1 MAQNRLYSERMTDAG
16 GAMAMLR
23 RLANRYGDLA
33 LAAAL
38 SVAALAE
45 AVSETASGTGPTLL
59 VLLAT
64 VPLVWRRRWPLAV
77 LVAVFLGAA
86 ISRQAPFFEITS
98 AAIAAYTVGA
108 HERRRL
114 LGIAVLLAICGFVLA
129 EFGGRLPPLPEFAGP
144 FVVTLPL
151 WLVGNAMRQG
161 RARADSLADRARQ
174 LEREQQLT
182 MKAAQVEERARIARE
197 LHDVVAHSVSVMVVQ
212 AGAARQII
220 GKNPERAAAALQAV
234 EDTGRE
240 AMQELRG
247 VLGVLGEGEP
257 EPGPQP
263 DLRQVR
269 ALVESVKT
277 AGLPV
282 DLEVRGEV
290 LPLPPLVDLTAYRV
304 IQEALTNAVKHSDLA
319 PTHVAIEYRRDE
331 LKLEVLCDGS
341 VTQQA
346 NGSTGRGLA
355 GMKERVALV
364 GGRIEAGPGF
374 DKGYNV
380 RVWLP
385 LKPAL

>member
-1 MAQNRLYSERMTDAG
+1 MTGAG
-16 GAMAMLR
+16 GTMAMLR
-23 RLANRYGDLA
+23 RLVDRFGDLA
-33 LAAAL
+33 LAGML
-38 SVAALAE
+38 SVGGIAQ
-45 AVSETASGTGPTLL
+45 AVSESASFSGNRSPIL

-77 LVAVFLGAA
+77 LLAVFLGAA
-86 ISRQAPFFEITS
+86 ISREAPFFEITA
-98 AAIAAYTVGA
+98 AAIAAYSVGA
-108 HERRRL
+108 HEMRRL
-114 LGIAVLLAICGFVLA
+114 LGVAALLAICGFVLA
-129 EFGGRLPPLPEFAGP
+129 VFGGRLPPLPDFAGP

-151 WLVGNAMRQG
+151 WLVGNAMRLG
-161 RARADSLADRARQ
+161 RARADSLAERARQ

-182 MKAAQVEERARIARE
+182 TKAAQAEERARISRE

-212 AGAARQII
+212 AGAARQVIE
-220 GKNPERAAAALQAV
+220 KNPERAAAALQAV

-247 VLGVLGEGEP
+247 ILGVLGEGDP

-263 DLRQVR
+263 DLRQVGT
-269 ALVESVKT
+269 LVEAVKS

-282 DLEVRGEV
+282 ELEVRGAV
-290 LPLPPLVDLTAYRV
+290 HPLPAVVELTAYRV
-304 IQEALTNAVKHSDLA
+304 IQEALTNAVKHSGLA
-319 PTHVAIEYRRDE
+319 STHVAIEYRPDE

-341 VTQQA
+341 VRPQA
-346 NGSTGRGLA
+346 NGSTGRGVA

-364 GGRIEAGPGF
+364 GGRVEVGPGV

-385 LKPAL
+385 LKPIP